1 MRAARYAWDTNTK
14 EYAEDQLV
22 LLKIKGKI
30 IGRTLVQ
37 DYVFQ
42 PVEYSQVSLYDWI
55 RLSVIEKCPK
65 GKEENSSPHDIV
77 TTELIAESDADY
89 DDGNNNVNFYHF

>member
-1 MRAARYAWDTNTK
+1 M
-14 EYAEDQLV
+14 V

-37 DYVFQ
+37 DYVFR

-65 GKEENSSPHDIV
+65 GTGENSSPHDIV
-77 TTELIAESDADY
+77 TTELIAESDADS